1 MHLHQV
7 GGFSWRK
14 CFESVCL
21 WETNKQNKVPVI
33 NMFSRYRSG
42 KLRSIPISF
51 KSCTQL
57 IIADNQIDNILKYF
71 PQTCT
76 SHLGRRPRSASIGHK
91 SVKSD
96 ASVTES
102 NKHIEESRAAD
113 TRPPQVVGQPRVGG
127 VHGIYGVLIWG
138 EEISLLAVFLF
149 ICCGGESVFWI
160 R

>member
-76 SHLGRRPRSASIGHK
+76 SHLGRRPRSTSIGHE

-96 ASVTES
+96 ASVTEATNILRS
-102 NKHIEESRAAD
+102 QGPPTPAHLKSWASRESAVSMVFTGYWSEEKKSLFLLFFLHLLWWL
-113 TRPPQVVGQPRVGG
+113 VRVFF
-127 VHGIYGVLIWG
+127 
-138 EEISLLAVFLF
+138 E
-149 ICCGGESVFWI
+149 
-160 R
+160 